1 MKQETEIIRIV
12 SEMLMIGKEKPELVE
27 AINKEKIEEMT
38 LREIERMVGMD
49 STRENRYVFINELR
63 EEIKRSSK
71 NDRVFEIKIEGL
83 KKGLERKGI

>member
-1 MKQETEIIRIV
+1 
-12 SEMLMIGKEKPELVE
+12 MIGKEKPELVE